1 MAGTL
6 DEIKSLFRQSTLSR
20 SDIFSI
26 LVQARILLEKD
37 KQKSKYQT
45 LNLYCNWT
53 LHCKI
58 EHSRICYIILGQL
71 TDMLVQHDE
80 GKPEVITEIDDIL
93 LIEKLRKEFIKF
105 CNQFKLPTV
114 HFTEEGNWAS
124 IYGIILYNLIDKPLE
139 FPSMKEILKK
149 ASLSKKEESLK
160 SMYAAIQNKSKGT
173 GLAVKR
179 FTLVLGD
186 IPNTR
191 DQPLCWDIEPSNKE
205 NVHIIGRFAF
215 NGQPLLFH

>member
-58 EHSRICYIILGQL
+58 EHSRICFIILGQL

-80 GKPEVITEIDDIL
+80 GKPDVITEIDDIL

-105 CNQFKLPTV
+105 CNQFGLPAI
-114 HFTEEGNWAS
+114 HFTEESNWES
-124 IYGIILYNLIDKPLE
+124 ICGIILSQIMQDIK
-139 FPSMKEILKK
+139 KE
-149 ASLSKKEESLK
+149 SKKVYSGVSFQLQC
-160 SMYAAIQNKSKGT
+160 S
-173 GLAVKR
+173 
-179 FTLVLGD
+179 
-186 IPNTR
+186 
-191 DQPLCWDIEPSNKE
+191 
-205 NVHIIGRFAF
+205 
-215 NGQPLLFH
+215 

>member
-26 LVQARILLEKD
+26 FVQARILLEKD

-58 EHSRICYIILGQL
+58 EHSHICYIILGRL
-71 TDMLVQHDE
+71 TDMLVHHDE
-80 GKPEVITEIDDIL
+80 GKPEILNEIDGIL

-105 CNQFKLPTV
+105 CNQFGIPTI
-114 HFTEEGNWAS
+114 HFTEESNWAS
-124 IYGIILYNLIDKPLE
+124 ICRIILYNLIDKPLE

-149 ASLSKKEESLK
+149 ASLSKKEKRLK
-160 SMYAAIQNKSKGT
+160 STYDAIKNKSRGT

-179 FTLVLGD
+179 FALVID
-186 IPNTR
+186 TPYTR
-191 DQPLCWDIEPSNKE
+191 DKFLCWDIEPSSKAK
-205 NVHIIGRFAF
+205 VHIVGRFAF
-215 NGQPLLFH
+215 NGKPLLFP

>member
-26 LVQARILLEKD
+26 LVQARILLEKHNL
-37 KQKSKYQT
+37 KSKYQA

-71 TDMLVQHDE
+71 TDMLVQHDD

-105 CNQFKLPTV
+105 CNQFRLPAI
-114 HFTEEGNWAS
+114 HFTEESNWAS
-124 IYGIILYNLIDKPLE
+124 ICGIILYNLIDKPLE

-149 ASLSKKEESLK
+149 ASLSKKERRLK
-160 SMYAAIQNKSKGT
+160 SMYDAIQNKSKGT

-179 FTLVLGD
+179 FKLVID
-186 IPNTR
+186 TPYTR
-191 DQPLCWDIEPSNKE
+191 DKFLRWDIEPSSKE
-205 NVHIIGRFAF
+205 NVHIVGRLAF
-215 NGQPLLFH
+215 NGKPLLFP

>member
-6 DEIKSLFRQSTLSR
+6 DEMKSLFRQSTLSR

-93 LIEKLRKEFIKF
+93 LVEKLRKEFIKF
-105 CNQFKLPTV
+105 CNQFRLPTI
-114 HFTEEGNWAS
+114 HFTDESNWAS
-124 IYGIILYNLIDKPLE
+124 ICGIILYNLIDKPLE

-149 ASLSKKEESLK
+149 ASLSKKEERLK
-160 SMYAAIQNKSKGT
+160 SMYDAIQNKSKGT

-179 FTLVLGD
+179 FTLVIRD

-191 DQPLCWDIEPSNKE
+191 DQLLCWDIEPSSKE
-205 NVHIIGRFAF
+205 NVHIIGHFAF